1 MPFAPDTN
9 LDRHIQGFDPL
20 LPDESWLSKEIAQKI
35 EIQHLLTH
43 SSGLGSYFNRRYR
56 QTSNNIHRALDDYK
70 PLINNETLAF
80 KPGTDNR
87 YSNTGMFMLGVVIE
101 KVTGQDYFSYIREH
115 IYKPAGMKS
124 TDSFEMDQPVP
135 NLAIGYD
142 ANSQVSGV
150 AISRGESGFQDVVQ
164 IIFGFDPSN
173 GKLSGMKVLDSKETP
188 GLGDKIFKDMAFVD
202 QFFAGPETPLVGV
215 KIGAGKGKPN
225 EIDTITGATISSK
238 VVISIINHGLEEW
251 NPIIEK
257 GIPDEEVKP

>member
-1 MPFAPDTN
+1 MSENGINESSPVEETSTIQDQEVPVKAPVSAFRLVAT
-9 LDRHIQGFDPL
+9 LAIAGALAGL
-20 LPDESWLSKEIAQKI
+20 LIVVVNQHTKPIIDKYKAEQLQKAVY
-35 EIQHLLTH
+35 EVLP
-43 SSGLGSYFNRRYR
+43 GVERYN
-56 QTSNNIHRALDDYK
+56 TFYLVD
-70 PLINNETLAF
+70 ETLSMSLPTGAKESEF
-80 KPGTDNR
+80 KR
-87 YSNTGMFMLGVVIE
+87 
-101 KVTGQDYFSYIREH
+101 
-115 IYKPAGMKS
+115 IY
-124 TDSFEMDQPVP
+124 V
-135 NLAIGYD
+135 GYD

-215 KIGAGKGKPN
+215 KIGAGKGNPN

-238 VVISIINHGLEEW
+238 VVISIINHALEEW